1 LYLFKFLC
9 FLQNDLHLS
18 NVLSNGKQ
26 FRVVH
31 KLSRQIQFWKS
42 MKSTIIGQ
50 QFERGFTNKDNKL
63 LQTATDKRCNSCT
76 QLAPHFGYFGPDVPI
91 SYRWLELQQPM
102 RIKRSDNKTN
112 YRSWR
117 EQRLVK
123 NLLLNYSSNL
133 RPASA
138 HEPVLVM
145 TSIHITGLSAIDEFN
160 MEYKVQFKFQQEWI
174 DKRLTFKDPYF
185 SKDEFIYL
193 SKDQNV
199 WIPDTFFQNE
209 KRGTYHALDQPNF
222 YVKIRADGT
231 VVYNRRLT
239 MTFACAMQLEKYP
252 MDEQTCNMDFSS
264 YAYTDAD
271 VDYAWSLN
279 PLKISPWAESELSN
293 FVITSFKNAS
303 CTSKTATGT
312 YTCLRV
318 ELHLRRLFSFFLLQL
333 YIPSSLLVAVSWV
346 SYWIDWRA
354 AAGRVPLSIITL
366 LTMITHS
373 YAINAKLPP
382 VSYAKALDV
391 WIGACIMF
399 IFGSLIEYAFVNYA
413 GLREQF
419 RIAEIKGNESQIESA
434 NFSTDQYDRPIYA
447 NQDELYESYPRRRKR
462 SSISKQ
468 SEEIRLSPSMD
479 FKEEKGTS
487 VLELVDMTNNER
499 QKRRRLKL
507 NLSSLN
513 FFLRISSRAD
523 QIDIISRYLFP
534 LLFCSFNAVY
544 WSIYW

>member
-1 LYLFKFLC
+1 MVGR
-9 FLQNDLHLS
+9 LH
-18 NVLSNGKQ
+18 
-26 FRVVH
+26 RH
-31 KLSRQIQFWKS
+31 HYRPRQTEGATAALNWHRILA
-42 MKSTIIGQ
+42 TLGQ
-50 QFERGFTNKDNKL
+50 M
-63 LQTATDKRCNSCT
+63 C
-76 QLAPHFGYFGPDVPI
+76 QLAIAAREEAKMRTTFPYSIVLFYAYCCCWVFANHYYPI
-91 SYRWLELQQPM
+91 WLAELEEDFA
-102 RIKRSDNKTN
+102 RRSDNKTN

-133 RPASA
+133 RPASP

-145 TSIHITGLSAIDEFN
+145 T
-160 MEYKVQFKFQQEWI
+160 KWI

-209 KRGTYHALDQPNF
+209 KRGTYHTLDQPNF

-264 YAYTDAD
+264 CKFQLECACNAYTDAD
-271 VDYAWSLN
+271 VDYAWSVN

-293 FVITSFKNAS
+293 FIITSFKNAS

-419 RIAEIKGNESQIESA
+419 KIAEIKANESQIESA

-462 SSISKQ
+462 SSLSKQ
-468 SEEIRLSPSMD
+468 SEEIGLSPSMD
-479 FKEEKGTS
+479 FKEEKDTS

-499 QKRRRLKL
+499 QKRRRV
-507 NLSSLN
+507 
-513 FFLRISSRAD
+513 FI
-523 QIDIISRYLFP
+523 P
-534 LLFCSFNAVY
+534 VTLLFL
-544 WSIYW
+544 